1 MTNLLALQSNQLEA
15 LVSKTLGSLALG
27 KQSKKFPLR
36 SSESSQGIGRSE
48 FSTVEFLKR
57 VGNWPSYRA
66 ELRVKATPLLPPP
79 TNIPVNKLYISA
91 PSASSS
97 VPKEPEWIDIKAIT
111 TPTPLP
117 IDCDCI
123 LEIKL
128 KCTRGSRASDPPLS
142 LFTAPNTYQKAKS
155 PSFWA
160 VLGSVSSGELLAVRR
175 LGSIGAE
182 LTTTLE
188 FITPHEACTD
198 DMCLYV
204 VCDSLMGIDL
214 ETLFTIQTI

>member
-1 MTNLLALQSNQLEA
+1 MADLLALQSNQLETLA
-15 LVSKTLGSLALG
+15 NKTLGSLALG
-27 KQSKKFPLR
+27 KQSKKASLR
-36 SSESSQGIGRSE
+36 SSESSQGNGRSE
-48 FSTVEFLKR
+48 FSTADFLKR

-66 ELRVKATPLLPPP
+66 ELRVKATPLLPSPP
-79 TNIPVNKLYISA
+79 TDISVNKLYISA
-91 PSASSS
+91 PSVSSN
-97 VPKEPEWIDIKAIT
+97 VPKEPEWIDIT
-111 TPTPLP
+111 TAATPLP
-117 IDCDCI
+117 IDCDCV

-175 LGSIGAE
+175 LGSIGPE

-204 VCDSLMGIDL
+204 VCDSLVGIDL
-214 ETLFTIQTI
+214 ETPFTVQTV